1 MSVSITAHDAYERKH
16 DLRLLHAA
24 RHAKSAN
31 AQNDDEMNGSNGAL
45 TRSASSAVAETESL
59 WTELNLDAK
68 SLALDPSPSI
78 RSPQAP
84 KAGAAAAAAAWRSA
98 VDANVNAN
106 VAHAKGARAALK
118 SCRDAHEALSSAHA
132 ALMATAERLDAV
144 ERSVREL
151 QETANESEK
160 HARHGRAAHEHLSA
174 FVHELALSPSL
185 VRHVVDGRV
194 GDARYASCL
203 AELQKKRAVYA
214 MADVRNAAVYPELRP
229 YLDKLVAIAVG
240 KARALL
246 LRNIA
251 LLRRPATN
259 VNIVKQTVLLPH
271 RAAVEFLEDVSPSAF
286 AELRTSY
293 VTTMARTYF
302 VLFKKYASDMYALR
316 AEPPPAAAGLLVDP
330 EPSGVM
336 ATAAATASA
345 LTRQRSLL
353 TLFSRSDSSST
364 PKAGMPSFELDD
376 RVNVLRDVNGHAV
389 VLATAQNQGKRFC
402 YEEIHRSIGKMLC
415 ETCCSEHEFC
425 DQFFGESDGRLFD
438 VFFKPVVD
446 TLLENVKNYA
456 ESTRDTIGVLLALK
470 INEAQRA
477 GMQRRNI
484 SDLADFFIQCDIMLK
499 PKFKK
504 LLDENVA
511 SLTLATKEIAKS
523 HTPRGLR
530 DTSPH
535 VVTRR
540 YVRFSAAILTISSFG
555 MVDDGVVDG
564 VRRLRAEYS
573 AFLNALSAQYRS
585 PKRRFIFLI
594 NNVDTVLAAYHRHGL
609 SGSEEYRTYSEL
621 QGVHTAAFV
630 EHEVADHFPDLVK
643 TVREYERAVKTAS
656 EAPETGRVRKVL
668 REFASNWRLAVLH
681 MHEAVGREFANTT
694 VRADLSKALFAR
706 LLAYHRRCETAIDCT
721 YPELR
726 NELVTSTEI
735 VYELRQ
741 KATHGV

>member
-1 MSVSITAHDAYERKH
+1 M
-16 DLRLLHAA
+16 
-24 RHAKSAN
+24 N
-31 AQNDDEMNGSNGAL
+31 AGSSAL
-45 TRSASSAVAETESL
+45 TRSASSAVAEAESL

-68 SLALDPSPSI
+68 SLALDPTPTI
-78 RSPQAP
+78 RSPIPP

-118 SCRDAHEALSSAHA
+118 SCRDAHEALSAAHS

-144 ERSVREL
+144 ERSVRKL
-151 QETANESEK
+151 QETANESDK

-185 VRHVVDGRV
+185 VRHIVDGRV
-194 GDARYASCL
+194 GDARYSTYL

-259 VNIVKQTVLLPH
+259 VNIVKQSVLLPH
-271 RAAVEFLEDVSPSAF
+271 RAAVEFLEDVSPASF
-286 AELRTSY
+286 AELRSSY
-293 VTTMARTYF
+293 VSTMARTYY
-302 VLFKKYASDMYALR
+302 VLFKKYASDLYALR
-316 AEPPPAAAGLLVDP
+316 TEPPISATGLLTEP

-345 LTRQRSLL
+345 LTRQRSSLV
-353 TLFSRSDSSST
+353 TLFSRSDSNSSSGS
-364 PKAGMPSFELDD
+364 GMPSYEVED
-376 RVNVLRDVNGHAV
+376 RLNVIRNVNGHAV
-389 VLATAQNQGKRFC
+389 VLASAQNEGKRLC
-402 YEEIHRSIGKMLC
+402 YEEIHRSVGKMLC

-425 DQFFGESDGRLFD
+425 DQFFGDVDGRLFD

-446 TLLENVKNYA
+446 SLLENVKNYA
-456 ESTRDTIGVLLALK
+456 EVTRDTIGVLLALK

-477 GMQRRNI
+477 GMQARNI
-484 SDLADFFIQCDIMLK
+484 SDLADFFIQCDILLK

-504 LLDENVA
+504 LLDENIS
-511 SLTLATKEIAKS
+511 SLTSATKEIAKS
-523 HTPRGLR
+523 NTPRGLR
-530 DTSPH
+530 DTAPH
-535 VVTRR
+535 IVTRR
-540 YVRFSAAILTISSFG
+540 YVKFSAAILTISSFG
-555 MVDDGVVDG
+555 TVDDGVLDG
-564 VRRLRAEYS
+564 VRKLRAEYS

-594 NNVDTVLAAYHRHGL
+594 NNVDTVLAGYHRHGL
-609 SGSEEYRTYSEL
+609 SNSEEYRTYSEL

-643 TVREYERAVKTAS
+643 TVREYERAVKTATDAPNS
-656 EAPETGRVRKVL
+656 ERVRKVL
-668 REFASNWRLAVLH
+668 KEFASNWRLAVLH

-706 LLAYHRRCETAIDCT
+706 LLAYHRRCENAIDCT

-726 NELVTSTEI
+726 NQLVTSTEI

-741 KATHGV
+741 KAAHGV